1 MLNVIV
7 NCICDCKWMMIHDD
21 TEWYMMIHDDQWW
34 SMIVNDDPWTRQCKI
49 CKTCRRCEFAN
60 GFWLLKGLGMKICC
74 DGALKRVFVLK
85 VKLTEWWLQMKK
97 GNHEASIFECSCHA
111 SFSNHKG
118 FHSLNQ
124 PDGISE
130 SHWASSHKSV
140 ESFTDKQTYSRVGS
154 SIKWQSL

>member
-21 TEWYMMIHDDQWW
+21 IWW
-34 SMIVNDDPWTRQCKI
+34 SMVIDDCQRQPMDQAIQNMQNMQEVRI
-49 CKTCRRCEFAN
+49 CKRILIAERFGHEN
-60 GFWLLKGLGMKICC
+60 LLWLVHWNEYLFWKSSWRSGDFKWKKVIMKHQYLNVH
-74 DGALKRVFVLK
+74 G
-85 VKLTEWWLQMKK
+85 
-97 GNHEASIFECSCHA
+97 HA

-124 PDGISE
+124 PDGLSE

-140 ESFTDKQTYSRVGS
+140 ESFTDKQTYSCVGS